1 MDNSIVQPDNIV
13 RADTEQYRQ
22 EFIAI
27 LLRWSLLIVLFCIF
41 IFAWVYAHEPLWTT
55 GILLGTFIQFLP
67 VGGFSLYL
75 LRQKQTQRVTWIYL
89 TSAIIASTAFII
101 FMPDLFILVGMIAYI
116 LFVRITMFLETRRA
130 AFTLSII
137 CMGLYLAA
145 ITIRTAVSPPSFE
158 PFISILIAVL
168 PILTMVIYILLDQV
182 GTRYLQTAL
191 QLSEKARAELSRSYE
206 TLAESQETLSKLAI
220 QLEGRNHDLSQVN
233 EELKSFAY
241 IISHDLRAP
250 LINLKGFS
258 SELRASLKQIEP
270 AARTA
275 LPQLPEDEQ
284 EQIRLALEEDAPE
297 ALAFIESS
305 VTRMDSFINALLLL
319 SRYGRRSLNFE
330 CIDMNEIVQTTLK
343 SLAHQTAEKE
353 VAITVADLPQ
363 ITADYVCLE
372 QIMGNLLSNAIN
384 YLQPGRPGKVEIWAE
399 QNELETRFHI
409 RDNGRGIAAK
419 DMTKLFEPFRR
430 IGKND
435 MPGEG
440 MGLAYVQTLVRRHN
454 GRITC
459 ESTIDVGSTFTFA
472 IARFLDK
479 GGQDGQFE

>member
-1 MDNSIVQPDNIV
+1 
-13 RADTEQYRQ
+13 
-22 EFIAI
+22 
-27 LLRWSLLIVLFCIF
+27 
-41 IFAWVYAHEPLWTT
+41 
-55 GILLGTFIQFLP
+55 
-67 VGGFSLYL
+67 
-75 LRQKQTQRVTWIYL
+75 
-89 TSAIIASTAFII
+89 
-101 FMPDLFILVGMIAYI
+101 
-116 LFVRITMFLETRRA
+116 
-130 AFTLSII
+130 
-137 CMGLYLAA
+137 
-145 ITIRTAVSPPSFE
+145 
-158 PFISILIAVL
+158 
-168 PILTMVIYILLDQV
+168 V

-233 EELKSFAY
+233 EDLKSFAY

-479 GGQDGQFE
+479 GDEDGQSE